1 MTCHSF
7 SYQCNCTIAPR
18 VLLLSVS
25 SALIQSHEF
34 SHRISLTVADLG
46 DNVTLTCSVSGDQ
59 PRFLFWH
66 KLNFGNMFQRVAV
79 GYLDTTTLDYLFN
92 SSRFNFTKLDDVY
105 SLTIRNVRKEDEATY
120 LCQGGSSI
128 SMVFF
133 NGTLLAVNDPKNQ
146 KKSVYVKQSPDVE
159 SVQLGNSVTLRC
171 SLVYK
176 KEENKSRCPGERR
189 VHWFRAGSESNP
201 GIIYTDSTCSDGQE
215 GRSCDYRLSK
225 TIRESSDAGTY
236 YCAVAT
242 CGQILFGEGTQV
254 ETNMIPKLATVST
267 FDQQMSHRENT
278 TFTKS
283 SALEELNGHQNHHDQ
298 LLSLQT

>member
-1 MTCHSF
+1 MLSELVKAHTRITIEPVWSF
-7 SYQCNCTIAPR
+7 TYRADKNN
-18 VLLLSVS
+18 
-25 SALIQSHEF
+25 F

-254 ETNMIPKLATVST
+254 ETKLG
-267 FDQQMSHRENT
+267 D
-278 TFTKS
+278 
-283 SALEELNGHQNHHDQ
+283 LNW
-298 LLSLQT
+298 L

>member
-1 MTCHSF
+1 
-7 SYQCNCTIAPR
+7 
-18 VLLLSVS
+18 LLSVS

-46 DNVTLTCSVSGDQ
+46 DNVTLTCSRSGDQ

-79 GYLDTTTLDYLFN
+79 GYLNRTTLEYPFN
-92 SSRFNFTKLDDVY
+92 SSRFRFTKRHDVY

-176 KEENKSRCPGERR
+176 KEENTSRCPGEHR

-254 ETNMIPKLATVST
+254 ETKQTWDPAIIVLGTLLALCLVVISVLV
-267 FDQQMSHRENT
+267 FSRD
-278 TFTKS
+278 
-283 SALEELNGHQNHHDQ
+283 
-298 LLSLQT
+298 